1 MASLQS
7 LRRKISS
14 VKNTQK
20 ITKAMKMVAAAK
32 LKRAQDRILS
42 ARPYAIRMRQVLERV
57 SHRVSPSV
65 HPLFRRR
72 PGNKVLVVVVTSD
85 RGLCGA
91 FNANVLRRGV
101 EILEEHKARGAEVS
115 VSVIGRK
122 GLDYFRRRSWPIRH
136 KWPGVFDRLTYEHG
150 KDIGQELIDDYTNE
164 SFDELYAVH
173 NEFKSVMQQEIR
185 VRKGLPIDLRE
196 GTEPPDTAG
205 GHYLYEPS
213 EDEIFSGL
221 EEVMYILTGTGCTN
235 DCDGWSNQKCRRAYS
250 KAYVVLQQN
259 STGRDYQRTDGYC
272 WRSGGVEM
280 MTFSHQ
286 SSDHCSLKEWKAE
299 RVNIFQ
305 DSGVLG

>member
-72 PGNKVLVVVVTSD
+72 PGNRVLIVVVTSD

-91 FNANVLRRGV
+91 FNANVLRRAV

-122 GLDYFRRRSWPIRH
+122 GLDFFRRRSWPIRH
-136 KWPGVFDRLTYEHG
+136 KWPGVFDRLTYEHA
-150 KDIGQELIDDYTNE
+150 KDIGQELIDEYTNE

-185 VRKGLPIDLRE
+185 VRKGLPIDLTE
-196 GTEPPDTAG
+196 GTEPPDIAG
-205 GHYLYEPS
+205 GHYLYEPG

-221 EEVMYILTGTGCTN
+221 EEVVYILTYRVLLESAAAEQAARMTAM
-235 DCDGWSNQKCRRAYS
+235 DGATRNAGELIQKLTLFYNKTRQAAIT
-250 KAYVVLQQN
+250 KELMDIV
-259 STGRDYQRTDGYC
+259 
-272 WRSGGVEM
+272 GGAEA
-280 MTFSHQ
+280 
-286 SSDHCSLKEWKAE
+286 LK
-299 RVNIFQ
+299 
-305 DSGVLG
+305 